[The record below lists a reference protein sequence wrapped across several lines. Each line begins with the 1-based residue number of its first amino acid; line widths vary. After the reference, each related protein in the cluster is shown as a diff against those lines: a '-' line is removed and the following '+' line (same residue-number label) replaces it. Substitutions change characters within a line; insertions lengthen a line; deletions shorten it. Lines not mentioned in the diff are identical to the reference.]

1 MKKFIDPLI
10 SRKKK
15 ISSNLFLDSGGY
27 PLPSVVEI
35 SESGT
40 CNRVCSFCPRSAKDF
55 VDKKE
60 FISQDLIEKL
70 SNELKEYN
78 YKGIFLFS
86 GFVEPLL
93 DKNIFNL
100 ISVVKDRLP
109 EAKIEIVTNGDVLN
123 ENRAKKLF
131 ESGLST
137 LLISIYDGKKEA
149 DNMEQMLIKA
159 NIPQDKFKIRHRY
172 LTENEDFGIT
182 LSNRS
187 GMMENAEYKIP
198 SLKEPLKK
206 PCYYPHYTF
215 FMDYTGEVLVCSHDW
230 GKKLVVGNMKK
241 QRFIDIWLGKK
252 FNFARK
258 KLLNSDRNFS
268 PCNKCDVD
276 GEFMGKVHADK
287 WDGIFNDR

>member
-10 SRKKK
+10 PRKKK
-15 ISSNLFLDSGGY
+15 ISNDLFLDSNGY

-55 VDKKE
+55 IDKKE

-70 SNELKEYN
+70 GDELKEYN
-78 YKGIFLFS
+78 YSGIFLFS

-100 ISVVKDRLP
+100 ISIVKNKLP
-109 EAKIEIVTNGDVLN
+109 EAKIEMVTNGDVLN
-123 ENRAKKLF
+123 ESRAKKLF
-131 ESGLST
+131 DSGLTT

-149 DNMEQMLIKA
+149 ENMEKMLINA
-159 NIPQDKFKIRHRY
+159 NIPREKFKIRHRY
-172 LTENEDFGIT
+172 LSEEEDFGIT

-230 GKKLVVGNMKK
+230 GKKLVVGNLQK
-241 QRFIDIWLGKK
+241 QKFKDIWLGKK

-276 GEFMGKVHADK
+276 GEFMGKIHADK
-287 WDGIFNDR
+287 WTKVLNGS